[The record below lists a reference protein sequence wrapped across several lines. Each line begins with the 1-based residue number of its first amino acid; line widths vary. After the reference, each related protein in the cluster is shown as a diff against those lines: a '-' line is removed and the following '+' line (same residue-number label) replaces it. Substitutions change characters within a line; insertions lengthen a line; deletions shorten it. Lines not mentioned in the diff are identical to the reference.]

1 MGTTVAPQ
9 ASSIA
14 GSITS
19 YGKSGL
25 GNLGGMLV
33 DLGSV
38 YNSLSDSGGV
48 MGAAN
53 DRNNGNIGAGVTDNV
68 DPSKAPK
75 KDISAEQVDK
85 IVKRSDEIRA
95 SAMSNEDKKIALSEL
110 LTAEGIPH
118 DPNSLDPFSPS
129 DKFGLLSNRINIV
142 DPQSAASAAAGLA
155 TS

>member
-33 DLGSV
+33 DLNSL
-38 YNSLSDSGGV
+38 YNSVGDSGGV
-48 MGAAN
+48 MAAAN

-75 KDISAEQVDK
+75 KDISASKLDAV
-85 IVKRSDEIRA
+85 IKRSTKYAILLCLTKT
-95 SAMSNEDKKIALSEL
+95 KKL
-110 LTAEGIPH
+110 L
-118 DPNSLDPFSPS
+118 
-129 DKFGLLSNRINIV
+129 
-142 DPQSAASAAAGLA
+142 
-155 TS
+155 